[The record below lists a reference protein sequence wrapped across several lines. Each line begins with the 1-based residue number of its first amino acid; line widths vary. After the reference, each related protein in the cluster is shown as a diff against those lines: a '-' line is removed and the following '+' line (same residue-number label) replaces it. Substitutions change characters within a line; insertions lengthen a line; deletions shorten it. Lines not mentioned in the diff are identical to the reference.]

1 MGRFD
6 DPVLKRAVF
15 ERDRWRC
22 RWCGR
27 TNAWA
32 YDCHH
37 IRYRRSSE
45 DDVMENLITLCRD
58 HHNFVHDSSKIPKQE
73 AQEILFE
80 LIERPGVTG
89 IALRRV
95 REARIQRER
104 EGKEAGAS
112 L

>member
-6 DPVLKRAVF
+6 DPEMKRAVF
-15 ERDRWRC
+15 ARDKWRC

-27 TNAWA
+27 TNAMA

-37 IRYRRSSE
+37 IRYRRSSN

-58 HHNFVHDSSKIPKQE
+58 HHDFVHDSGRIPKAL

-80 LIERPGVTG
+80 LIRSPGVTG
-89 IALRRV
+89 FALMRRKAAK
-95 REARIQRER
+95 R
-104 EGKEAGAS
+104 
-112 L
+112 